1 MSTPLIELPE
11 ISINLTGEFLL
22 LFKGNNNSLMTAV
35 FFSVFFS
42 HYSHGLVHFYI
53 PTSALWSL
61 SNLPAEGPP
70 PGVNLASFF
79 IVLKLFNAY
88 NFNIKLFHTIYFY
101 HVFPPS
107 IPTRSFSTSPT
118 QPTLFFLSED
128 IQTKEHKSN
137 QTNKKPSK
145 TIPKQNKI
153 KQKVHQ
159 ENMDVVLC

>member
-1 MSTPLIELPE
+1 MK
-11 ISINLTGEFLL
+11 
-22 LFKGNNNSLMTAV
+22 FKQPPGRR
-35 FFSVFFS
+35 
-42 HYSHGLVHFYI
+42 
-53 PTSALWSL
+53 
-61 SNLPAEGPP
+61 PP

-107 IPTRSFSTSPT
+107 IPTRSCSTSPT

-145 TIPKQNKI
+145 TINSKAKQNKT
-153 KQKVHQ
+153 KSPPRKHGGSF
-159 ENMDVVLC
+159 VLANSSWDLPRRMVDIFRDTLLEKTNFPSR